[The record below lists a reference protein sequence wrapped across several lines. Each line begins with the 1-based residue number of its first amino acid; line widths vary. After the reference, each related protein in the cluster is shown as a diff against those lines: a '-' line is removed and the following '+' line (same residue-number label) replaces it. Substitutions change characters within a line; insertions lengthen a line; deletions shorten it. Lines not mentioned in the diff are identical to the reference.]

1 MKFLAITPITHLPD
15 PITGRVTSPTDR
27 LRAVVDGAVRAERLG
42 FHGFGVA
49 ERHER
54 PFISCAP
61 PVLLSHIA
69 ARTSVI
75 RLFAAPRLLDPIRAF
90 EDYATLDQ
98 LSGGRLEVIIG
109 PGAAENQ
116 RDAAMSAGEQFR
128 RLCRGEKMTQPGPSR
143 PFRPDEPALP
153 RPLQQPIPIW
163 HDSTTGTDCADL
175 AARWGGPLLL
185 ANVAQPLEPHA
196 ELVRRYRER
205 WEFYRRDPAGLLVG
219 AAVAGYYGAR
229 TSQQAIKT
237 YRPIHDA
244 RQVWLRGRGGT
255 PAFCSLEDAIARSSL
270 LVGSPA
276 QIIDKVLRY
285 HGQLGHEVLQLPA
298 DADGLTDAQ
307 HRDSQE
313 LFFAEIAPVLRR
325 EIPVRQ
331 TPVVQAPATAIP
343 VLA

>member
-15 PITGRVTSPTDR
+15 PITGRVTAPTDR

-42 FHGFGVA
+42 FDGFGVA

-61 PVLLSHIA
+61 PVVLSHIA

-98 LSGGRLEVIIG
+98 LSGGRLELIIG

-116 RDAAMSAGEQFR
+116 RDVATSVGEQFR
-128 RLCRGEKMTQPGPSR
+128 RLCRGEKVTQAEQSL
-143 PFRPDEPALP
+143 PFRPGEPALP
-153 RPLQQPIPIW
+153 RPLQQPIPLW
-163 HDSTTGTDCADL
+163 HDSAIGTDCADL
-175 AARWGGPLLL
+175 AARWGGPLFC
-185 ANVAQPLEPHA
+185 ANVAQPLEPYA
-196 ELVRRYRER
+196 ELVRHYRER
-205 WEFYRRDPAGLLVG
+205 WESYRRDPAGLLVG
-219 AAVAGYYGAR
+219 AGAAAYYGAR

-237 YRPIHDA
+237 YRPIYDA
-244 RQVWLRGRGGT
+244 RQAWLRGRGVT

-270 LVGSPA
+270 LIGSPA

-313 LFFAEIAPVLRR
+313 LFFDEIAPALRR
-325 EIPVRQ
+325 EIPGRQ
-331 TPVVQAPATAIP
+331 TPVAQATAIP
-343 VLA
+343 VPA